1 MKKNTR
7 RCIFR
12 SYFAFHL
19 ELLSI
24 YRKMSYNPCMG
35 KPVVREVKI
44 LDAVLKEE
52 EGSED
57 EPNASQYIW
66 LQLQDVK
73 NQVILTST
81 LSLDDIKELTG
92 MDRYLQG
99 RELIN
104 FTIALKSREAPVSLV
119 FNPDDHEITAD
130 MIKNEEGI

>member
-1 MKKNTR
+1 
-7 RCIFR
+7 
-12 SYFAFHL
+12 
-19 ELLSI
+19 
-24 YRKMSYNPCMG
+24 MG